1 MGGAHVLL
9 GHVRAPRMRI
19 NCYIMFAREE
29 LDILNNYR
37 ARTATMGIASDHV
50 NVMQSAKKL
59 HENYLYSICQDD
71 PMMKQNF

>member
-1 MGGAHVLL
+1 ML
-9 GHVRAPRMRI
+9 GHVRAPQSRMRI
-19 NCYIMFAREE
+19 NSYIMFAREE
-29 LDILNNYR
+29 FDILNNYR

-71 PMMKQNF
+71 PMMKQKLLNC